1 MLCVR
6 TMPCMH
12 ISVSV
17 HVHVLGER
25 MYDVIKRVC
34 VCVCVCVHVLHCSCV
49 MVRDIFATLH

>member
-6 TMPCMH
+6 TRPCTH

-17 HVHVLGER
+17 HDIVHVLGER

-34 VCVCVCVHVLHCSCV
+34 VCVCVHVLHCSCV
-49 MVRDIFATLH
+49 TVRDIFATLH